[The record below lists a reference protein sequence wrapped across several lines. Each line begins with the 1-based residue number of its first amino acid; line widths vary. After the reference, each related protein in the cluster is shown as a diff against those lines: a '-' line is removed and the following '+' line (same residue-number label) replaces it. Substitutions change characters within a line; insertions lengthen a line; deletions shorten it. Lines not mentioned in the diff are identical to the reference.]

1 MIRACLLMLAGG
13 YAAQHSRV
21 PLSSDFCKLL
31 LVASALMLVHR
42 RSRLAG
48 CALLGFALF
57 VSSANAVIDG
67 RIDARFEGDSLLT
80 EVRIVD
86 FPKRARDSIMLLVAP
101 VDDRR
106 LPARSRVAWYKPD
119 VEPRVGD
126 VWQLELRLKQPRGSS
141 NPGLFDVEA
150 WMLRKGIQA
159 TGYVVPGRRNRLIE
173 AGADSGID
181 AVRRRFVG
189 RAAKAASSPGVAA
202 VVAAVGVGARH
213 EISRDSWEQYSITG
227 TSHLMAI
234 SGLHVGLA
242 AMAAY
247 LLSRSIVCL
256 LPIRRN
262 AHLLAI
268 VSGVIAA
275 TSYAAISGLDIPA
288 QRASLMLI
296 IGASALLRR
305 REIDALTTV
314 SLAAIVVFI
323 LEPVATMAPGF
334 SLSFSAVLL
343 LVWFARFG
351 GQAPRRRSLLANA
364 GNRFRQLFVV
374 QIALLFGLM
383 PLTVIF
389 FDRIAWLA
397 TPVNLVAVPIFSTVT
412 VPFTLIGLGLGDIF
426 AGVSH
431 VALTVAAMSV
441 EYLSLL
447 IAAAARLPLADTH
460 VPALDGRHLLIAV
473 LPALLVLL
481 PTGWPGRYVA
491 ILAVAALL
499 LYSPKPPAKECV
511 QLHVLDVGQGLA
523 TVLQTHSSTL
533 LFDTGASFRG
543 GGSVGERTVVP
554 FLRSKGI
561 RQIDWLL
568 VSHADIDHSGGV
580 AAIYDYA
587 DVTTLLVGEALSEA
601 GLPSL
606 PCRAGQRWTADQVRF
621 QVLHPDT
628 DRAWQG
634 NDSSCVLLVEAG
646 RYGLLLTG
654 DIEADAERAIVA
666 ANDLGDVD
674 IVVVPHHGSATSSGM
689 PFVKAVSP
697 RIAIVSAGH
706 GNRWGFP
713 KATVVE
719 RWQAVGATVL
729 NTATEG
735 AVSVRLCGDSG
746 IRALRM
752 DRQDRRRFWR
762 KSP

>member
-21 PLSSDFCKLL
+21 PLSSDLCKLL
-31 LVASALMLVHR
+31 LVASVLMLACR
-42 RSRLAG
+42 RSRSAG
-48 CALLGFALF
+48 CALLGFAIF
-57 VSSANAVIDG
+57 VSAANAIIDG
-67 RIDARFEGDSLLT
+67 RIDNRFAGDSLLT

-86 FPKRARDSIMLLVAP
+86 FPKRAGDSIVLLVEP
-101 VDDRR
+101 VDDAR
-106 LPARSRVAWYKPD
+106 LPARSRVSWYQPAA
-119 VEPRVGD
+119 EPSIGD

-150 WMLRKGIQA
+150 WMLRNRIQA
-159 TGYVVPGRRNRLIE
+159 TGYVVSGKRNRLIE
-173 AGADSGID
+173 GGVGSGLD
-181 AVRRRFVG
+181 GLRRRFVG
-189 RAAKAASSPGVAA
+189 RVADATSSPEVAA
-202 VVAAVGVGARH
+202 VLAAIGVGARH
-213 EISRDSWEQYSITG
+213 EISRESWQQYSVTG

-234 SGLHVGLA
+234 SGLHIGLA

-247 LLSRSIVCL
+247 LLSRLIAFPL
-256 LPIRRN
+256 LLRGN
-262 AHLLAI
+262 VHLLAI
-268 VSGVIAA
+268 VMGVICA
-275 TSYAAISGLDIPA
+275 TSYAAISGFGVPA
-288 QRASLMLI
+288 QRASLMLLL
-296 IGASALLRR
+296 GASALLRR

-343 LVWFARFG
+343 LIWLARFG
-351 GQAPRRRSLLANA
+351 RRRLRGRSFLANA

-383 PLTVIF
+383 PLTVLL

-412 VPFTLIGLGLGDIF
+412 VPFSLMGLGLGDIF
-426 AGVSH
+426 SQASH
-431 VALTVAAMSV
+431 VALKVAAMSV
-441 EYLSLL
+441 EYLSLM
-447 IAAAARLPLADTH
+447 IAAAARLPYADTR
-460 VPALDGRHLLIAV
+460 VPVPGGLLLLLAV
-473 LPALLVLL
+473 LPALLVLI
-481 PTGWPGRYVA
+481 PRGWPGRYVA
-491 ILAVAALL
+491 ILSVAALL
-499 LYSPKPPAKECV
+499 LYSPGTPEKGCV

-523 TVLQTHSSTL
+523 TVLQTHGSTL

-554 FLRSKGI
+554 FLRSRGI

-580 AAIYDYA
+580 GAIYDYA
-587 DVTTLLVGEALSEA
+587 DVSMLLVGETLGDA
-601 GLPSL
+601 GLTSSR
-606 PCRAGQRWTADQVRF
+606 CRAGRRWTVDQVHF

-628 DRAWQG
+628 GRAWQG
-634 NDSSCVLLVEAG
+634 NDASCVLLVEAG

-654 DIEADAERAIVA
+654 DIEADAERAIIA
-666 ANDLGDVD
+666 ANNLSRVE
-674 IVVVPHHGSATSSGM
+674 IVIVPHHGSATSSGL

-697 RIAIVSAGH
+697 TIAIVSAGY

-713 KATVVE
+713 KAAVVE

-729 NTATEG
+729 NTATAG
-735 AVSVRLCGDSG
+735 AVSLRLCRDSG
-746 IRALRM
+746 IRDLRM
-752 DRQDRRRFWR
+752 DRQERRRFWR
-762 KSP
+762 N